1 MITWYNVMPVA
12 HWFPSLTSL
21 MTGAG
26 LMSVAPVPKIL
37 RTIYQTNPLTS
48 SPFFVII
55 HTMKYIVIRY
65 HSSPVTFNTQLE
77 AEEFAM
83 NCGDFSNLLVEG
95 A

>member
-1 MITWYNVMPVA
+1 
-12 HWFPSLTSL
+12 

-26 LMSVAPVPKIL
+26 LMSVAPVPKTL
-37 RTIYQTNPLTS
+37 LMIYQTNPLTS
-48 SPFFVII
+48 SPFFGII

-65 HSSPVTFNTQLE
+65 HSSPVTFSSRLL

>member
-1 MITWYNVMPVA
+1 
-12 HWFPSLTSL
+12 

-26 LMSVAPVPKIL
+26 LMSVAPVPKTL
-37 RTIYQTNPLTS
+37 LMIYQTNPLTS

-77 AEEFAM
+77 AEEFAI

>member
-1 MITWYNVMPVA
+1 MASRSRSP
-12 HWFPSLTSL
+12 TSL
-21 MTGAG
+21 MTGVG
-26 LMSVAPVPKIL
+26 PMSVAHVPKTL
-37 RTIYQTNPLTS
+37 LMIYQTNPLTS
-48 SPFFVII
+48 SPFFGII

-65 HSSPVTFNTQLE
+65 HSSPVTINTQLE